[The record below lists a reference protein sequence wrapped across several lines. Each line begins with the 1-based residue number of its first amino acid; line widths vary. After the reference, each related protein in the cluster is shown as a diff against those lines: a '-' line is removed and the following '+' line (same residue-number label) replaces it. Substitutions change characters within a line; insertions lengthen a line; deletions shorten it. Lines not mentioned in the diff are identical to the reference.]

1 MMANFGRTITEFIR
15 SVSFLKKI
23 DRKVAFL
30 LKVYL
35 KKSSSQN
42 FNRSVFSDEK
52 KRSDRINSVI
62 VRSK

>member
-1 MMANFGRTITEFIR
+1 MMAYFDPTITEFIR

-30 LKVYL
+30 LKIYL

-42 FNRSVFSDEK
+42 FNRLVNSDEK
-52 KRSDRINSVI
+52 KRTDRL
-62 VRSK
+62 